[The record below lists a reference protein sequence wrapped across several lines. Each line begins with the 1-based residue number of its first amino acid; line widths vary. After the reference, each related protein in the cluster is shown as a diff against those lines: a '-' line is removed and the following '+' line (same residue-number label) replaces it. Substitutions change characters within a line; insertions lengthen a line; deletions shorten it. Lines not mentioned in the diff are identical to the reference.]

1 MIIWLIVL
9 TLVVAYQMTEIKWL
23 RRELQALET
32 WEPFVNIARIGD
44 AMNEMKEEEKQKKKH
59 GKRSY

>member
-9 TLVVAYQMTEIKWL
+9 TLVIAYQMTEIKWL

-44 AMNEMKEEEKQKKKH
+44 TMNEMKEEEKEKKYEN
-59 GKRSY
+59 RSY